1 MEHRAIALSTA
12 PGWRETLRASETL
25 SVVLSAI
32 AFGLAYYI
40 VQRLTAQFRFFPVDR
55 AAIWMPG
62 AVILT
67 ALLLNPPRRWWAYL
81 VAFVIAR
88 IAAFHGDD
96 VFTVWKALVTTPVML
111 CTVVVAAIA
120 VRWIEPVPRI
130 RSLRALFARF
140 VATLLVLPAGRFLS
154 DLIVEGPA
162 KCSVAWRSALGVAL
176 GSLIAT
182 SALLPTLSEWRLWSR
197 RARWILE
204 FSVLLCLLAF
214 VVQFSFGHEP
224 RRESNAALL
233 YLPLPLLLWAAV
245 RFELPGVSLAL
256 VLLAVQSI
264 ALAIRGRG
272 PFGAMALGDNVLQL
286 QMFLLAVSI
295 PSMYL
300 SVVMQERRHDRTALA
315 ESEAEARRQFAQLS
329 TIYQTSPVGLTF
341 IDRDLRYVSI
351 NDHLAAINGLPADAH
366 VGRTVREVLPGNL
379 GFQVEALLS
388 RVLESGEPI
397 VDVETRGLVS
407 SSPNKARTWRTSY
420 YPVRDA
426 SGNILGVNIVVWE
439 VTEARRSEEA
449 LRHIA

>member
-1 MEHRAIALSTA
+1 MQRPLTAVSTETGWWKRLSA
-12 PGWRETLRASETL
+12 HEFLKA
-25 SVVLSAI
+25 VLSAI
-32 AFGLAYYI
+32 AFGFAYYI

-111 CTVVVAAIA
+111 FTEVVAAIA

-130 RSLRALFARF
+130 RSLRALFALF

-154 DLIVEGPA
+154 DLIAEGPS
-162 KCSVAWRSALGVAL
+162 KCSAAWRSALGVAL

-197 RARWILE
+197 RALWIVE
-204 FSVLLCLLAF
+204 FSVLLCLLAL
-214 VVQFSFGHEP
+214 VVQFSFGREP
-224 RRESNAALL
+224 SRETNAAVL
-233 YLPLPLLLWAAV
+233 YLPFPLLLWAAI

-272 PFGAMALGDNVLQL
+272 PFSAMALGDNVLQL

-315 ESEAEARRQFAQLS
+315 EGEAEARRQLAQLG
-329 TIYQTSPVGLTF
+329 TIYQTTPVGLTF

-351 NDHLAAINGLPADAH
+351 NDHLAAINGPPADAH
-366 VGRTVREVLPGNL
+366 IGRRVREILLPEL
-379 GFQVEALLS
+379 GAQVESLVS
-388 RVLESGEPI
+388 RVLESGEPV
-397 VDVETRGLVS
+397 VDVDTRGIVS
-407 SSPNKARTWRTSY
+407 
-420 YPVRDA
+420 
-426 SGNILGVNIVVWE
+426 
-439 VTEARRSEEA
+439 
-449 LRHIA
+449 